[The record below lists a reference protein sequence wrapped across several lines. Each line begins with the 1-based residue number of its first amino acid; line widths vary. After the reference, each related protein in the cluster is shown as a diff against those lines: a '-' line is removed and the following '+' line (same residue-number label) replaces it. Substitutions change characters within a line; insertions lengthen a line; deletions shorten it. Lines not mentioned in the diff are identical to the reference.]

1 MVLVSWRCLCDVS
14 ILSVISGC
22 CRGCPRWCPGGVPV
36 VSLGGALVASRWCLG
51 FRVLL
56 LECCVYFGAGLV
68 RAVCALWSWPLAV
81 LVPLQAAA
89 GCCFCRVLL
98 SECCVRFGA
107 GVLVLLQGAAVKAA
121 VVGRARLLV
130 LLQSASA
137 GYCQRV
143 VCILGLWVEIALC
156 CNKKK
161 ASA

>member
-1 MVLVSWRCLCDVS
+1 M
-14 ILSVISGC
+14 
-22 CRGCPRWCPGGVPV
+22 

-156 CNKKK
+156 CNKKRR
-161 ASA
+161 ALDCRQNILCYLSSMLA

>member
-1 MVLVSWRCLCDVS
+1 M
-14 ILSVISGC
+14 
-22 CRGCPRWCPGGVPV
+22 

-68 RAVCALWSWPLAV
+68 RAVCALWSWP
-81 LVPLQAAA
+81 
-89 GCCFCRVLL
+89 CWCRCRVLL

-130 LLQSASA
+130 LLQGASA

-156 CNKKK
+156 CSKKRR
-161 ASA
+161 ALDCRQNILCYLSSMLA

>member
-1 MVLVSWRCLCDVS
+1 MLCL
-14 ILSVISGC
+14 
-22 CRGCPRWCPGGVPV
+22 
-36 VSLGGALVASRWCLG
+36 
-51 FRVLL
+51 
-56 LECCVYFGAGLV
+56 
-68 RAVCALWSWPLAV
+68 LWSWPRQSGLCALELAV

-156 CNKKK
+156 CNKKRR
-161 ASA
+161 ALDCRQNILCYLSSMLA